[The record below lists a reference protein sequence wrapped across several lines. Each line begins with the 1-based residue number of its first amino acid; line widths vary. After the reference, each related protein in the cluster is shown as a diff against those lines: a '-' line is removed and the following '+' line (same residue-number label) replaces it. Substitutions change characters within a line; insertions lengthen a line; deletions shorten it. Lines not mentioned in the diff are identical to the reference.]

1 MVDFIRILQSGQFR
15 ADPFPHWIV
24 ENVLDQKI
32 LDSVENSYPTSKYIH
47 KTLYDL
53 GQIKTPY
60 DQNTAYSLEF
70 DMINDSNSA
79 LKNLS
84 KDWCDQKNYLLEHI
98 ADLLPLNIRNNL
110 DTIKNISFSRGD
122 FRASS
127 PVTIPGTTQ
136 LGPHLDSAYEI
147 LAGLIYLK
155 MKDDKSEGGNLEIY
169 ELVPE
174 APINYMSVKRRVPT
188 KYLQKIYEVPYK
200 NNIGIFFISH
210 PRAIH
215 GISSRSV
222 TPFDRRLVNLSIE
235 LPEDQTYRMF
245 DHNKLTDFEL
255 THDSKYKLIRVL
267 HQRLGIRF
275 RKKNKTR
282 FGKYNWVGKDEI

>member
-1 MVDFIRILQSGQFR
+1 MVDFVKILQSGQFR
-15 ADPFPHWIV
+15 AHPFPHWIV
-24 ENVLDQKI
+24 ENILDQET
-32 LDSVENSYPTSKYIH
+32 LDSIENSFPTSEGIH
-47 KTLYDL
+47 KVLHDL
-53 GQIKTPY
+53 GHVKTSY

-79 LKNLS
+79 LKNLA
-84 KDWCDQKNYLLEHI
+84 KDWSDQKDDLLDYI
-98 ADLLPLNIRNNL
+98 AESLPLNIQSDL
-110 DTIKNISFSRGD
+110 ETVKNISFSRGD

-155 MKDDKSEGGNLEIY
+155 MKGDKSEGGNLEIY

-174 APINYMSVKRRVPT
+174 APMNYMSVKRRVPT

-215 GISSRSV
+215 GISPRSV
-222 TPFDRRLVNLSIE
+222 TSFDRRLVNLSIE
-235 LPEDQTYRMF
+235 LPETQTYRMF
-245 DHNKLTDFEL
+245 DYNLLTDFKL
-255 THDSKYKLIRVL
+255 TKESKYKLIRVL
-267 HQRLGIRF
+267 QQRLGIRF
-275 RKKNKTR
+275 RKGKKTG

>member
-1 MVDFIRILQSGQFR
+1 MVNFVTILQSGQFR
-15 ADPFPHWIV
+15 TDPFPHWIV
-24 ENVLDQKI
+24 EDILDQEI
-32 LDSVENSYPTSKYIH
+32 LDSVENSFPTSESIH

-53 GQIKTPY
+53 GQIKTSY

-70 DMINDSNSA
+70 DMISDSNSA

-84 KDWCDQKNYLLEHI
+84 KDWCDQKNYLLDYI
-98 ADLLPLNIRNNL
+98 AELLPLNIRNDL
-110 DTIKNISFSRGD
+110 ETVKSLSFSRGD

-174 APINYMSVKRRVPT
+174 APMNYMSVKRRVPM
-188 KYLQKIYEVPYK
+188 KYLQKSYEVPYK

-215 GISSRSV
+215 GISPRSV
-222 TPFDRRLVNLSIE
+222 TTFDRRLVNLSIE

-245 DHNKLTDFEL
+245 NHNLLTDFKL
-255 THDSKYKLIRVL
+255 TQDSKYKIIRVL
-267 HQRLGIRF
+267 RQKLGILSKN
-275 RKKNKTR
+275 RKKTR
-282 FGKYNWVGKDEI
+282 FGKYNWVGKDEL

>member
-32 LDSVENSYPTSKYIH
+32 LDTVENFYPTSKGIH

-53 GQIKTPY
+53 GKIKTPY

-70 DMINDSNSA
+70 DMIKDSDAA

-136 LGPHLDSAYEI
+136 LGPHLDSPFEI

-155 MKDDKSEGGNLEIY
+155 MKGDKSDGGNLEIY
-169 ELVPE
+169 ELVPD
-174 APINYMSVKRRVPT
+174 APTKYMSVKRRVPT
-188 KYLQKIYEVPYK
+188 KYLKKSYEVPYK
-200 NNIGIFFISH
+200 NNIGVFFISH

-215 GISSRSV
+215 GISARSI

-235 LPEDQTYRMF
+235 LPEDQKFLMF
-245 DHNKLTDFEL
+245 DHKRLTDFKL
-255 THDSKYKLIRVL
+255 TQESNYKPIRML
-267 HQRLGIRF
+267 HQRLNSLF
-275 RKKNKTR
+275 KKSKKIGY
-282 FGKYNWVGKDEI
+282 GKYNWIKKDEI